1 MSKTQYLGQQLL
13 TVGAVVDGAVPLT
26 DASSVAVNAQLGNYF
41 RLTMTS
47 GVGASRTIAAPSNPV
62 DTQLILFELIQ
73 DSTGSQTVT
82 WTSGAGGYEWGTD
95 VPVPTLTTTAS
106 KADYVGFVY
115 NATANI
121 WRGIAVARGY
131 T

>member
-1 MSKTQYLGQQLL
+1 VSKTQYLGQQLSGG
-13 TVGAVVDGAVPLT
+13 GAEVATPVPLT

-41 RLTMTS
+41 RLTFTAT
-47 GVGASRTIAAPSNPV
+47 VGATRTLAAPSNPA
-62 DTQLILFELIQ
+62 DGQMILFELIQ
-73 DSTGSQTVT
+73 DTSGSRTVT

-115 NATANI
+115 NSAANV